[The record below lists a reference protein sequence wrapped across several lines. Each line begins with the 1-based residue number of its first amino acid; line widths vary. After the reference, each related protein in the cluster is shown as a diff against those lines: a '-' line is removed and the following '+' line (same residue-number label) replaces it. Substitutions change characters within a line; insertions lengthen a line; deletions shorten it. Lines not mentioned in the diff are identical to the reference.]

1 VVLLA
6 GIYYPEGYNMK
17 ESPQT
22 RRLEQMLRSSKLVA
36 GGFMGADSRSLAEI
50 VEADTSELTRL
61 GYTTEQITL
70 RMQTITN
77 TAKAGFESWVRIDDK
92 RQAAVTEARGLTIC
106 PWPHAGNCAK
116 RVTTV
121 ERLDSGESIHFSDLN
136 IHMIAQHGFFEGR
149 GSPFRIEPEKLVDVI
164 F

>member
-1 VVLLA
+1 
-6 GIYYPEGYNMK
+6 MK

-36 GGFMGADSRSLAEI
+36 GGFMGTDYRSVGEI
-50 VEADTSELTRL
+50 IDADTNELSRL
-61 GYTTEQITL
+61 GYSAEQIVS

-77 TAKAGFESWVRIDDK
+77 TAKAGFENWVRIDDK
-92 RQAAVTEARGLTIC
+92 HQAVVVEARGFTIC
-106 PWPHAGNCAK
+106 PWPHSGHCAK

-121 ERLDSGESIHFSDLN
+121 ERLDSGQTIHYSDLN
-136 IHMIAQHGFFEGR
+136 IHMIGRHGFFEGK
-149 GSPFRIEPEKLVDVI
+149 GSPFRIEPEKLVAVV

>member
-1 VVLLA
+1 
-6 GIYYPEGYNMK
+6 MK

-36 GGFMGADSRSLAEI
+36 GGFMGTDSRSVAEI
-50 VEADTSELTRL
+50 IDADTRELSRL
-61 GYTTEQITL
+61 GYSAEQIVS

-77 TAKAGFESWVRIDDK
+77 TAKAGFENWVRIDDK
-92 RQAAVTEARGLTIC
+92 RQAVLVEARGFTIC
-106 PWPHAGNCAK
+106 PWPHSGHCAK

-121 ERLDSGESIHFSDLN
+121 ERLDSGETIHFSDLN
-136 IHMIAQHGFFEGR
+136 IHMIAKHGFFEGR
-149 GSPFRIEPEKLVDVI
+149 GSAFRIEPAKLTDII